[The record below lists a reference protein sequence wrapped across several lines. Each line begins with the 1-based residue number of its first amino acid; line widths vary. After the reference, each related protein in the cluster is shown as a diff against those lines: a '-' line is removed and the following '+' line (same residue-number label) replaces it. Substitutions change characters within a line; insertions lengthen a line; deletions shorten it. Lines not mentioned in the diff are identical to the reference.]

1 MTRKNTS
8 VHTPPQTPAHTL
20 THAPTQDLYTI
31 AMLNH
36 TTIAQLRTLK
46 LNGFADA
53 LQQQHEQAD
62 GLALSFD
69 ERLALL
75 VEREV
80 HARNDRKHA
89 RLLQRAGLKYPGAS
103 IEDASFE
110 GVRGIDRSAL
120 VGLALST
127 WIERGETVTL
137 AGATGLGKTW
147 LACALAQYACRQGRS
162 VLYLRVP
169 RLAEELRILHGS
181 GGFRRWL
188 QQLAKTDVLVL
199 DDWGTGAIDA
209 STRADLLEII
219 DDRASQRA
227 TIITHQLPIEHW
239 HAWLGDATVA
249 DAMLDRL
256 MQCCR
261 RFQLEGESRRT
272 GQAARAAAKRSA
284 TKPMTTSA

>member
-1 MTRKNTS
+1 
-8 VHTPPQTPAHTL
+8 
-20 THAPTQDLYTI
+20 
-31 AMLNH
+31 MLNH
-36 TTIAQLRTLK
+36 ATIAQLRALK
-46 LNGFADA
+46 LTGFADA
-53 LQQQHEQAD
+53 LQQQNEQAD
-62 GLALSFD
+62 CLTLSFD

-80 HARNDRKHA
+80 YARNDRKRE
-89 RLLQRAGLKYPGAS
+89 RLLQRAGLKYPGAT

-110 GVRGIDRSAL
+110 GVRGIDRAAL

-127 WIERGETVTL
+127 WIERGETVTF

-147 LACALAQYACRQGRS
+147 LACALAQYACRQGHS
-162 VLYLRVP
+162 ALYLRVP
-169 RLAEELRILHGS
+169 RLAEELRILHGAGS
-181 GGFRRWL
+181 FRRWL
-188 QQLAKTDVLVL
+188 VQLAKTDVLVL

-209 STRADLLEII
+209 ATRADLLEIV

-239 HAWLGDATVA
+239 HAWLGDATMA

-256 MQCCR
+256 MQSCR

-284 TKPMTTSA
+284 TARQASADA

>member
-1 MTRKNTS
+1 
-8 VHTPPQTPAHTL
+8 
-20 THAPTQDLYTI
+20 
-31 AMLNH
+31 MLNH
-36 TTIAQLRTLK
+36 ATITQLRALK
-46 LNGFADA
+46 LTGFADA
-53 LQQQHEQAD
+53 LQKQNEQAD
-62 GLALSFD
+62 SLTLTFD

-80 HARNDRKHA
+80 YARNDRKRE
-89 RLLQRAGLKYPGAS
+89 RLLQRAGLKYPGAT

-110 GVRGIDRSAL
+110 GVRGIDRAAL

-147 LACALAQYACRQGRS
+147 LACALAQYACRQGHS
-162 VLYLRVP
+162 ALYLRVP
-169 RLAEELRILHGS
+169 RLAEELRILHGAGS
-181 GGFRRWL
+181 FRRWL
-188 QQLAKTDVLVL
+188 AQLAKTDVLVL

-209 STRADLLEII
+209 ATRADLLEIV

-239 HAWLGDATVA
+239 HGWLGDATMA

-256 MQCCR
+256 MQSCR

-272 GQAARAAAKRSA
+272 GQVARAAAKRASA
-284 TKPMTTSA
+284 AKPATTEA